1 VKSSVKQK
9 EHKYKTKI
17 TRNFLMEEDVELIV
31 INSLFFVS
39 INFHGALERGINTSF
54 FAYGVF

>member
-39 INFHGALERGINTSF
+39 INFDGALERGINTNF
-54 FAYGVF
+54 FAYGIF